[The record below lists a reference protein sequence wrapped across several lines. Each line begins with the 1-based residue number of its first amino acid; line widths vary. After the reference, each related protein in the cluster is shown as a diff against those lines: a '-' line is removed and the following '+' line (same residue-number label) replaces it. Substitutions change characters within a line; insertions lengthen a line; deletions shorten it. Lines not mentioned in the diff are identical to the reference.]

1 MGWIPL
7 ENAKKKKKLHIVQI
21 ENIKNQNYVNK
32 IYMNEY
38 TSLFLCPHKVHF
50 YVYKNTEL
58 IGSYRYKKSQ
68 RFKKKSEMLP
78 KILP

>member
-1 MGWIPL
+1 MNSFGKMQ
-7 ENAKKKKKLHIVQI
+7 KKKKTLHIVQI

-38 TSLFLCPHKVHF
+38 ISLFLCPHEIYF
-50 YVYKNTEL
+50 YVHINTEL
-58 IGSYRYKKSQ
+58 IGSEIQEVSKIL
-68 RFKKKSEMLP
+68 KKSEILP